1 MMKYLTVCAALVL
14 SISSQPAVAASE
26 VKSKACWWYDKYPT
40 GPMTFIRKLGT
51 VHVPRDA
58 QVGRQLGGFNVYD
71 FTNNE
76 ANSLLECFNRGT
88 RWHFK
93 FEPVRPLL
101 PIHTI
106 DGSPILQT
114 NIPGIGA
121 RIELGWP
128 FSDQGPT
135 TFIPYGRNPP
145 LVPFT
150 AYHDAE
156 NTSAFQLRFIEN
168 NVTLYKTGPIPPG
181 IHKLDT
187 SMFTGYFDE
196 PTVGLAL
203 TYYLQAEVVN
213 SECSLAGTG
222 VSPNPVKLGEWERSR
237 FSAPGITTPLEPFT
251 ITLSGCEVDPEHNTY
266 ATIELTGINGSVP
279 IGSPLE
285 GIFSLTT
292 TSSARGVGIRILKH
306 DGTPLALNKE
316 VPLRPLADGT
326 TPLHFSAQFIQVEAA
341 TAVRAGDAN
350 GALNFTI
357 RYR

>member
-1 MMKYLTVCAALVL
+1 MKYLTVCAALVL
-14 SISSQPAVAASE
+14 SISSLPAMAATGN
-26 VKSKACWWYDKYPT
+26 KDNRCWWYEKAPK

-58 QVGRQLGGFNVYD
+58 QIGRQLGGFNVSE
-71 FTNNE
+71 FTGNVS
-76 ANSLLECFNRGT
+76 NSLLECFNGGSHWNFVFDT
-88 RWHFK
+88 K
-93 FEPVRPLL
+93 RPLA
-101 PIHTI
+101 PIYTT
-106 DGSPILQT
+106 DGSPILET

-121 RIELGWP
+121 RIELGYP
-128 FSDQGPT
+128 LNGETAAVFRP
-135 TFIPYGRNPP
+135 IGRNPP
-145 LVPFT
+145 LVPFR
-150 AYHDAE
+150 AVHDVV
-156 NTSAFQLRFIEN
+156 NDTLFQLGYMDN
-168 NVTLYKTGPIPPG
+168 NVTLYKTGPIAPG
-181 IHKLDT
+181 IHKIDT
-187 SMFTGYFDE
+187 SMFTGHLDE
-196 PTVGLAL
+196 PHIGLAL
-203 TYYLQAEVVN
+203 TYYLQADVVN

-237 FSAPGITTPLEPFT
+237 FSAPGITTPPEPFT

-266 ATIELTGINGSVP
+266 ATIELTGTNGSIP

-285 GIFSLTT
+285 GVFSLTT
-292 TSSARGVGIRILKH
+292 ASAARGVGIRVLKQ

-326 TPLHFSAQFIQVEAA
+326 TPLHFSAQFIQVEPA

>member
-14 SISSQPAVAASE
+14 SISSLPAMAAPAG
-26 VKSKACWWYDKYPT
+26 KDNTCWWYEKAPK

-58 QVGRQLGGFNVYD
+58 QVGRQLGGFNVIE
-71 FTNNE
+71 FTGNVS
-76 ANSLLECFNRGT
+76 NSVVQCFNGGSY
-88 RWHFK
+88 WNFV
-93 FEPVRPLL
+93 FEPVRPLVPL
-101 PIHTI
+101 FTI

-128 FSDQGPT
+128 LDGYNTATWTPV
-135 TFIPYGRNPP
+135 GRNPP
-145 LVPFT
+145 LVPFR
-150 AYHDAE
+150 AFHNVV
-156 NTSAFQLRFIEN
+156 NTTLLQLGWMDN
-168 NVTLYKTGPIPPG
+168 GVTLYKTGPIPPG

-187 SMFTGYFDE
+187 SMFTGHLDE
-196 PTVGLAL
+196 PNIGFAL
-203 TYYLQAEVVN
+203 TYHLQADVVN

-237 FSAPGITTPLEPFT
+237 FSAPGITTPPAPFT

-266 ATIELTGINGSVP
+266 ATIELTGTHGSTP

-285 GIFSLTT
+285 GIFSLTSA
-292 TSSARGVGIRILKH
+292 SSARGVGIRVLKQ

-326 TPLHFSAQFIQVEAA
+326 TPLHFSAQFIQVEPAA
-341 TAVRAGDAN
+341 AVRAGDAN

>member
-1 MMKYLTVCAALVL
+1 MKYLIVCAALVL
-14 SISSQPAVAASE
+14 GISSQPALAAPTD
-26 VKSKACWWYDKYPT
+26 KDNTCWWYEKRPK

-51 VHVPRDA
+51 VHVPCDA
-58 QVGRQLGGFNVYD
+58 EVGRQLGGFNVIE
-71 FTNNE
+71 FTGNVS
-76 ANSLLECFNRGT
+76 NSLLECFNGGSY
-88 RWHFK
+88 WNFV
-93 FEPVRPLL
+93 FETQRPLA
-101 PIHTI
+101 PINTI

-121 RIELGWP
+121 RIELGYP
-128 FSDQGPT
+128 LNGQT
-135 TFIPYGRNPP
+135 TATFTPLGRNPP
-145 LVPFT
+145 LVPFR
-150 AYHDAE
+150 AFHNVI
-156 NTSAFQLRFIEN
+156 NTTLFQLGYMDN
-168 NVTLYKTGPIPPG
+168 GVTLYKTGPIEPG
-181 IHKLDT
+181 IHRLDA
-187 SMFTGYFDE
+187 SMFTGHLDE
-196 PTVGLAL
+196 PNIGFAL
-203 TYYLQAEVVN
+203 TYYLEADVVN

-237 FSAPGITTPLEPFT
+237 FTTPGLTTPPAPFT

-266 ATIELTGINGSVP
+266 ATIELTGINGSAP

-285 GIFSLTT
+285 GVFSLTT
-292 TSSARGVGIRILKH
+292 TSSARGVGIRILKQ

-341 TAVRAGDAN
+341 SAVRAGAAN